1 MDSRRDAF
9 ARLFAKNQSWLY
21 AYLVTLLGNV
31 ADAEE
36 VFQEVCVVLWSEYE
50 EFDPEAERPTVDFRR
65 WASVIARNRVL
76 GFRTKQH
83 REAKRLSDVAIE
95 LLAEEAVDRADL
107 LEERRAAL
115 HGCLNKLSSSDRQ
128 LVARCYSD
136 ANRSFQAVAEQ
147 LGRPVNTVY
156 KALQRVR
163 RTLRECVERTVN
175 AQA

>member
-1 MDSRRDAF
+1 MDSQREAF

-31 ADAEE
+31 SDAEE

-50 EFDPEAERPTVDFRR
+50 VFDPTTSFRR

-95 LLAEEAVDRADL
+95 LLAEEALQRADL
-107 LEERRAAL
+107 LEDRRTAL
-115 HGCLNKLSSSDRQ
+115 HGCLDKLPAADRQ

-136 ANRSFQAVAEQ
+136 ANRSFNAVAEQ
-147 LGRPVNTVY
+147 LGKPVNTVY

-163 RTLRECVERTVN
+163 RALRECIDRTVR
-175 AQA
+175 AGA

>member
-1 MDSRRDAF
+1 M
-9 ARLFAKNQSWLY
+9 FAKNQSWLY

-31 ADAEE
+31 SDAEE

-50 EFDPEAERPTVDFRR
+50 VFDPSTDFRR

-76 GFRTKQH
+76 GYRTKQS

-95 LLAEEAVDRADL
+95 LLAEEAVERADL

-115 HGCLNKLSSSDRQ
+115 YGCLDRLPPSDRL
-128 LVARCYSD
+128 LVAKCYSD
-136 ANRSFQAVAEQ
+136 ADRSFQAAAEQ

-163 RTLRECVERTVN
+163 RALRECVERKVN
-175 AQA
+175 AHA

>member
-1 MDSRRDAF
+1 MDDPRDAF
-9 ARLFAKNQSWLY
+9 ARSFAKNQSWLY

-36 VFQEVCVVLWSEYE
+36 VFQEVCVVLWSEFE
-50 EFDPEAERPTVDFRR
+50 KFDPATDFRR

-95 LLAEEAVDRADL
+95 LLAEEAVERADL
-107 LEERRAAL
+107 LEERRRAL
-115 HGCLNKLSSSDRQ
+115 HGCLDKLSESDRQ
-128 LVARCYSD
+128 LVANCYSD
-136 ANRSFQAVAEQ
+136 ANRSFNTVAEQ

-163 RTLRECVERTVN
+163 RGLRECVDRTVG
-175 AQA
+175 AGA

>member
-1 MDSRRDAF
+1 MDDQREAF
-9 ARLFAKNQSWLY
+9 ARSFAKNQSWLY

-31 ADAEE
+31 SDAEE
-36 VFQEVCVVLWSEYE
+36 VFQEVCVVLWSEFE
-50 EFDPEAERPTVDFRR
+50 VFDPSTDFRR
-65 WASVIARNRVL
+65 WASVVARNRVL
-76 GFRTKQH
+76 GFRTKQS

-95 LLAEEAVDRADL
+95 LLAEEAVERADL

-115 HGCLNKLSSSDRQ
+115 HGCLDKLSAPDRM
-128 LVARCYSD
+128 LVARCYGDSG
-136 ANRSFQAVAEQ
+136 RSFQRVAEQ

-163 RTLRECVERTVN
+163 RALRECVDRTVN